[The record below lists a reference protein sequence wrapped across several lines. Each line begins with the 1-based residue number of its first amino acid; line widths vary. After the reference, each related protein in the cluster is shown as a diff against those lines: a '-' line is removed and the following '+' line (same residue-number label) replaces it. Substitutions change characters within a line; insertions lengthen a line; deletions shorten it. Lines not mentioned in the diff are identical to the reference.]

1 MTAHNLSSSKYYVKS
16 KFDMNH
22 AKFYIIMC
30 LKNVFG
36 RVRVSEANE
45 HPNVNIHFS
54 SSKSY
59 REGEFD
65 MNRAKYYTNMSRL
78 NVFIRMFLRGGP
90 LRGPCEAPRIYISD
104 KVHWF
109 CYF

>member
-1 MTAHNLSSSKYYVKS
+1 
-16 KFDMNH
+16 
-22 AKFYIIMC
+22 MC

-59 REGEFD
+59 RKGEFD

-90 LRGPCEAPRIYISD
+90 LRGPCEAPRLKYYGNQIS
-104 KVHWF
+104 VT
-109 CYF
+109 

>member
-1 MTAHNLSSSKYYVKS
+1 MMCDYEIYFRESTSEQSKSIPNVNFHLSSSKYYVKS

-22 AKFYIIMC
+22 VKCYIIMC

-59 REGEFD
+59 RKGEFD
-65 MNRAKYYTNMSRL
+65 MNRAKYYTNMCL
-78 NVFIRMFLRGGP
+78 
-90 LRGPCEAPRIYISD
+90 D
-104 KVHWF
+104 
-109 CYF
+109 

>member
-1 MTAHNLSSSKYYVKS
+1 MKS
-16 KFDMNH
+16 QFDMNH
-22 AKFYIIMC
+22 VKCHIIMC
-30 LKNVFG
+30 LQNVFG

-59 REGEFD
+59 RKGEFD

-90 LRGPCEAPRIYISD
+90 LRGPCEAPRISHV
-104 KVHWF
+104 KVF
-109 CYF
+109 